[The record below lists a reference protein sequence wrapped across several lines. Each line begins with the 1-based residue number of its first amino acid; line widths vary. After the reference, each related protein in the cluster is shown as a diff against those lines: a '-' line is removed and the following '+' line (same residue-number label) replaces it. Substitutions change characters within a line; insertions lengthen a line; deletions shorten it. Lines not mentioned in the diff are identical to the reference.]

1 MHPTKLLFA
10 GDCHLTGIR
19 AAIADAFSIH
29 ARHCTS
35 LMASLRFC
43 RADYKKKTRALCA
56 HTIRRC
62 SVGSSSDWWITRRVR
77 TVMVSVN
84 RCTRYSA
91 STRRKSSSAILK
103 HQRILRV
110 QDEVDIPTT
119 YNSHDWS
126 LLQTQPFYFCWQF
139 NIAWQ
144 KSWLN
149 YSFDIQP
156 NDRLFKHATSAI
168 ASPLI
173 CDFPPLPTTVFKM
186 GGLPKAGRHYNTP
199 VQLDSNCTGLKSV

>member
-1 MHPTKLLFA
+1 MSWISIVIAKLYYRHSRITWLIPLVHEEERVCPQQPGGWRRRRPLTVRSRWSHYRATHSCIMHPTKLLFA

-43 RADYKKKTRALCA
+43 RADCKKKYESSLCA

-91 STRRKSSSAILK
+91 SPLEERA
-103 HQRILRV
+103 HQ
-110 QDEVDIPTT
+110 
-119 YNSHDWS
+119 
-126 LLQTQPFYFCWQF
+126 QF
-139 NIAWQ
+139 
-144 KSWLN
+144 
-149 YSFDIQP
+149 
-156 NDRLFKHATSAI
+156 
-168 ASPLI
+168 
-173 CDFPPLPTTVFKM
+173 
-186 GGLPKAGRHYNTP
+186 
-199 VQLDSNCTGLKSV
+199 

>member
-1 MHPTKLLFA
+1 MSWISIGIAQRYYEHSRITWLIPLLPSHIHEEERVCPQQPGGWRRRRPLTVRSRWSHYRATHSCIMHPTKLLFA

-43 RADYKKKTRALCA
+43 RADYKKNTRALCA

-91 STRRKSSSAILK
+91 STRIKGSSAILK

-110 QDEVDIPTT
+110 QEAVDIPTT
-119 YNSHDWS
+119 CNSHDWS
-126 LLQTQPFYFCWQF
+126 LLQTQPFYCCWQF
-139 NIAWQ
+139 NI
-144 KSWLN
+144 
-149 YSFDIQP
+149 
-156 NDRLFKHATSAI
+156 
-168 ASPLI
+168 
-173 CDFPPLPTTVFKM
+173 
-186 GGLPKAGRHYNTP
+186 G
-199 VQLDSNCTGLKSV
+199 